1 MKQYKTDLTRGTK
14 KVYKNIDINLKK
26 MRNTLGEMF
35 PFFSDLMSKQLIN
48 TDGRSK
54 NGNKS
59 FAFNPDSKTERESQN
74 EMRG

>member
-1 MKQYKTDLTRGTK
+1 
-14 KVYKNIDINLKK
+14 